1 MNRKS
6 SFFYFPVFIVVFS
19 LLVSSCTRINETTD
33 LGDGLIPAVDNI
45 NTFDT
50 LITVETYNDSFR
62 LASADRLLTD
72 SFRMIKSD
80 IHVLGKISNDP
91 LFGSTDAKIYL
102 QLKPLNYKYA
112 FENHTDSLFIDSV
125 VLVLDYVQSFGDT
138 NVLQSVNVFEMAQ
151 SPTRIFKFDSNYLI
165 RNVSFP
171 TSTLLGQKIFA
182 PSILNDSIK
191 AFRDT
196 TKNQLRIRLD
206 NNFGDRLLDYDS
218 SATGAYFSDSA
229 FRSKFRGF
237 AIESTS
243 GNALMGFDLAS
254 GKTKL
259 AIYYRFKNV
268 PRQDTTVRYFTFN
281 AVSANANYV
290 TRNNYIGSPAFSTF
304 GGGQDDLVYLQNTP
318 GTFTKIKIPDLLTVS
333 NRVVHRAELIAEQVY
348 HSSDALF
355 TTPTG
360 LMLDVLD
367 TALKNYRYMP
377 YDFSFD
383 PQSGS
388 TNLLGFGSFG
398 KIGVDGSG
406 NAIRVWK
413 FDISRYV
420 QNALTRR
427 EPFHELRL
435 FTAYQSFDLYQPTIF
450 SQSGFINPIALN
462 TVIAMGRVR
471 LAGGNYVDATRRM
484 RIRIVYSK
492 L

>member
-1 MNRKS
+1 
-6 SFFYFPVFIVVFS
+6 
-19 LLVSSCTRINETTD
+19 

-72 SFRMIKSD
+72 SFRILKSE

-112 FENHTDSLFIDSV
+112 FENHSDSLFIDSA
-125 VLVLDYVQSFGDT
+125 VLILDYVQTFGDT
-138 NVLQSVNVFEMAQ
+138 NALQAVRVLEMAQ
-151 SPTRIFKFDSNYLI
+151 SPTSIFKYDSNYLI

-171 TSTLLGQKIFA
+171 TSTLLGQKMFA

-196 TKNQLRIRLD
+196 TKNQLRIRLAD
-206 NNFGDRLLDYDS
+206 SFGERLLKYDS
-218 SATGAYFSDSA
+218 TATGAYFSDSA

-243 GNALMGFDLAS
+243 GNALMGFDLTS
-254 GKTKL
+254 GKTRL
-259 AIYYRFKNV
+259 AIYYRYRNTN
-268 PRQDTTVRYFTFN
+268 QDTTVRYFTFN
-281 AVSANANYV
+281 TVSANANYI
-290 TRNNYIGSPAFSTF
+290 TRNNYVGSQALSSF

-318 GTFTKIKIPDLLTVS
+318 GTFTKIKIPALLSVS
-333 NRVVHRAELIAEQVY
+333 NRVIHRAELIAEQVY
-348 HSSDALF
+348 HPSDAMF
-355 TTPTG
+355 ATPTG

-377 YDFSFD
+377 FDFSYD
-383 PQSGS
+383 PQSGN

-435 FTAYQSFDLYQPTIF
+435 FTAYQSFDIYQPNVF
-450 SQSGFINPIALN
+450 SQSGFINPINLN
-462 TVIAMGRVR
+462 TSIAIGRVR
-471 LAGGNYVDATRRM
+471 LAGGNYVDATKRM